1 MVFNQ
6 QINKYR
12 PQGFT
17 LIELIVTV
25 AIVGVTTAVG
35 IPSLIETI
43 NDQKITTQSNQLI
56 SALNLARSESV
67 KQRKT
72 ITIRAMTIDS
82 ITSWNYGWDIF
93 VDNNSN
99 GSQNAGDTEIR
110 ASSDITGGNITI
122 SSTNFSSFISYSPNG
137 RANNAGNFTICP
149 PLGGIDSS
157 RKIVVV
163 GSGRMRTESASY
175 SSNCV

>member
-17 LIELIVTV
+17 LVELIVAV

-35 IPSLIETI
+35 VPSLIETI
-43 NDQKITTQSNQLI
+43 NSQKLTTQSNQLI

-67 KQRKT
+67 KQRKI
-72 ITIRAMTIDS
+72 ITIRAIKIGA
-82 ITSWNYGWDIF
+82 ITSWNYGWKIF

-99 GSQNAGDTEIR
+99 GTQDVGDTEIKI
-110 ASSDITGGNITI
+110 SSDITGGNIAI
-122 SSTNFSSFISYSPNG
+122 GSTNFATYISYQPNG
-137 RANNAGNFTICP
+137 RANIAGNFTICP
-149 PLGGIDSS
+149 PTGGVDSS
-157 RKIVVV
+157 RRIVIV
-163 GSGRMRTESASY
+163 GSGRMRTESANY
-175 SSNCV
+175 SSNC